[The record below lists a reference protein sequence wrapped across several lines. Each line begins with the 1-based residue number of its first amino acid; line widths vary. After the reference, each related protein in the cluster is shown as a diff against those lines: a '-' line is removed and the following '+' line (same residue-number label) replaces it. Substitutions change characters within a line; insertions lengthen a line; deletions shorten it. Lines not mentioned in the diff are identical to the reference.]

1 MCIGASTL
9 FVMKNYSVQDS
20 VSTIAS
26 PEFTDSLMIDGQERA
41 IITNPLQVF
50 FGQNPGKIPKSD
62 VFTFSN
68 SRGYVATWRVE
79 KDRLVVT
86 DIRVMCDVIGS
97 SFVFRSVMS
106 EVFPD
111 QKEVFAEWF
120 TGRIFIPDG
129 QVVDWVDQGYSST
142 YEKYIVLRVERGIVS
157 RVSTMNYDEF
167 IRFREAQFEAY
178 RKTEEYRMGIARGA
192 PVSQVAGGSV
202 SEKDEEQVREMTRDL
217 WVERYISVIFDD
229 EP

>member
-1 MCIGASTL
+1 
-9 FVMKNYSVQDS
+9 
-20 VSTIAS
+20 
-26 PEFTDSLMIDGQERA
+26 MIDGQERA

-68 SRGYVATWRVE
+68 ARGYVATWRVE

-120 TGRIFIPDG
+120 TGRIFN
-129 QVVDWVDQGYSST
+129 S
-142 YEKYIVLRVERGIVS
+142 
-157 RVSTMNYDEF
+157 
-167 IRFREAQFEAY
+167 
-178 RKTEEYRMGIARGA
+178 
-192 PVSQVAGGSV
+192 
-202 SEKDEEQVREMTRDL
+202 
-217 WVERYISVIFDD
+217 
-229 EP
+229 

>member
-1 MCIGASTL
+1 
-9 FVMKNYSVQDS
+9 
-20 VSTIAS
+20 
-26 PEFTDSLMIDGQERA
+26 MIDGQERA

-62 VFTFSN
+62 VFSFSN

-111 QKEVFAEWF
+111 EKEVFAKWF

-167 IRFREAQFEAY
+167 IRFCEAQFEAY
-178 RKTEEYRMGIARGA
+178 RKTEEYRMGNRARCACVSSGGRFGLGERRGA
-192 PVSQVAGGSV
+192 GARN
-202 SEKDEEQVREMTRDL
+202 DTRSL
-217 WVERYISVIFDD
+217 G
-229 EP
+229 